1 MILSTFPFLFHSNMG
16 DPFNLEDIIVN
27 STSSDSGQPVIPI
40 GKRHNES
47 SRWYVF
53 DSVLAKVEYVYCIGK
68 YRSNQRSG
76 DFKSLI

>member
-40 GKRHNES
+40 GKRHNEN

-53 DSVLAKVEYVYCIGK
+53 DSVLADYPKFHFFCIWIK
-68 YRSNQRSG
+68 DR
-76 DFKSLI
+76 

>member
-40 GKRHNES
+40 WENKTNS
-47 SRWYVF
+47 KF
-53 DSVLAKVEYVYCIGK
+53 
-68 YRSNQRSG
+68 
-76 DFKSLI
+76 